1 MQKFRYQTIRNGLVG
16 YWRPSRGPSGTT
28 LFDSVRGNHGTF
40 GNNTTWTT
48 SGGGGNGGYALSF
61 AATNH
66 VEVPTVGGLEL
77 YAGTVSCWL
86 RTSAPGSTF
95 RGLVVKENAYSLFLL
110 DQQLIAYSWSGNVTW
125 NTGVNLADNLWHHV
139 ALSFNTGVAN
149 GSYIAIDGLVRLTFN
164 YNILA
169 HNDILAFAGN
179 PPSSQGYTG
188 LLDDI
193 AILNRPLTS
202 GETLTLYQ
210 SGRGGLDQRIDVPIF
225 RGAAVGGTTVTPGTA
240 TLTLTAFAPT
250 VTATANETYTPST
263 ASLTLTT
270 FAPTVTTPQTVTPS
284 TASLT
289 LTAFDP
295 TVTATANQVATPD
308 TAALTLTTFAPTA
321 DLSNAN
327 TVTPGTASLSLTT
340 FAPTVTATANLVA
353 TPDTATLAL
362 SAFAPTV
369 STASASVTVTPDTA
383 ALTITTYAPSLSS
396 VGQSWTI
403 RFVGSESCS
412 GGLTATV
419 TTGGLTISTL
429 EHV

>member
-1 MQKFRYQTIRNGLVG
+1 M
-16 YWRPSRGPSGTT
+16 
-28 LFDSVRGNHGTF
+28 RGNNGTLTN
-40 GNNTTWTT
+40 GPTWTAR
-48 SGGGGNGGYALSF
+48 GGGGNGGYVLSF
-61 AATNH
+61 DGTDDHITTADTA
-66 VEVPTVGGLEL
+66 EL
-77 YAGTVSCWL
+77 KLNSGTVSCWL
-86 RTSAPGSTF
+86 RTSAPGTGF
-95 RGLVVKENAYSLFLL
+95 RGIVVKENAYSLFLNSSVL
-110 DQQLIAYSWSGNVTW
+110 VSFSWLGNVT
-125 NTGVNLADNLWHHV
+125 TSTSVNLADGLWHHV
-139 ALSFNTGVAN
+139 VLSFIDAVTNA
-149 GSYIAIDGLVRLTFN
+149 SFIAIDGQVRTNFTQ
-164 YNILA
+164 NIFA
-169 HNDILAFAGN
+169 HNDFVAFGGN
-179 PPSSQGYTG
+179 PPSSQYYNG

-193 AILNRPLTS
+193 AILNRPVTS
-202 GETLTLYQ
+202 GEVGTLYNA
-210 SGRGGLDQRIDVPIF
+210 GRGGLDQRIDVPIF

-419 TTGGLTISTL
+419 TTGKLTATVTTGGLTISTL